1 MSRALFPSGHMKI
14 VSNPKEI
21 SKLVEMPTKERR
33 GSARFPFTAA
43 ADVIELQSNARLSAR
58 SSDLG
63 LGGCFIDSISPFPVG
78 TGVTLRL
85 TFEHKAFEAQAH
97 VVYAQIGMGMGLA
110 FTSVEPDQLFVL
122 EKWLGN
128 LSGKTP
134 PELVA
139 HEPPEHV
146 QQEAGRAEA
155 GFVLNELIIALMRK
169 QILSESEGKQLL
181 QKLLR

>member
-1 MSRALFPSGHMKI
+1 M
-14 VSNPKEI
+14 
-21 SKLVEMPTKERR
+21 
-33 GSARFPFTAA
+33 
-43 ADVIELQSNARLSAR
+43 
-58 SSDLG
+58 G

-85 TFEHKAFEAQAH
+85 TFEHKTFEAQAN
-97 VVYAQIGMGMGLA
+97 VVYAQMGMGMGLS

-128 LSGKTP
+128 LSGKMP
-134 PELVA
+134 PELVT
-139 HEPPEHV
+139 HEPPEHA